1 MFTGLLAWEYHD
13 LHLKSR
19 KACNKTRSPRASPLF
34 KGQGN
39 EHTTVKW
46 PIKWLTRVL
55 VSINEARWWRS
66 WKRHL
71 KRLYTFFETSARLPT
86 RSLGVSYVEDPSR
99 SWLSQ
104 KYIQVQKERE
114 REIRPLLFTFSIKRK
129 IRQFHVVI
137 FTAKKC
143 TKINVMHLRSRSR
156 CCRRLVVSSTHSLML
171 FHRSYLRSW
180 SSDLETW
187 FNQLPSALI

>member
-1 MFTGLLAWEYHD
+1 MIDPSFSID
-13 LHLKSR
+13 K
-19 KACNKTRSPRASPLF
+19 RSPMVTKLKTSLKMTLYVLWNF
-34 KGQGN
+34 G
-39 EHTTVKW
+39 
-46 PIKWLTRVL
+46 PITNSLTRCQL
-55 VSINEARWWRS
+55 CRRPLQELTFSKIYPS
-66 WKRHL
+66 SKR
-71 KRLYTFFETSARLPT
+71 
-86 RSLGVSYVEDPSR
+86 
-99 SWLSQ
+99 
-104 KYIQVQKERE
+104 ERG
-114 REIRPLLFTFSIKRK
+114 REIRRLLLTLFTFSIKRK

-143 TKINVMHLRSRSR
+143 TKINVMHVRSRSR